1 MIKLLKAEFARCFS
15 GKVFWLIALFT
26 LVTASSFNFIK
37 YITVKREH
45 QTEVFN
51 DSMLYI
57 GLISIGMI
65 AAIFVA
71 FHAGGEFDE
80 GTVRNKLIAGNT
92 KTGIYLCHLAVSSVA
107 MVIIQ
112 YLFFFTFYV
121 CSYLF
126 FGAFHHSFSVMMQL
140 QLMGVLGTIAVTAF
154 MLMITMFVRSR
165 TIAVTVCMTA
175 AVIMFVIGV
184 ALINELEEH
193 SMELM
198 AMEDIISPEKYAIL
212 NKYSYVYG
220 VDSESLSGTKLA
232 VKEVLYDGLFI
243 CQAFRFSSERELPY
257 HWEFMVVYNIA
268 ITLVTTIMGSVTF
281 RRLDLK

>member
-1 MIKLLKAEFARCFS
+1 MIKLLKAEFTRCFT

-112 YLFFFTFYV
+112 
-121 CSYLF
+121 S
-126 FGAFHHSFSVMMQL
+126 
-140 QLMGVLGTIAVTAF
+140 GTSG
-154 MLMITMFVRSR
+154 RSR
-165 TIAVTVCMTA
+165 RRA
-175 AVIMFVIGV
+175 AQDDRDRKHFII
-184 ALINELEEH
+184 H
-193 SMELM
+193 SL
-198 AMEDIISPEKYAIL
+198 L
-212 NKYSYVYG
+212 
-220 VDSESLSGTKLA
+220 
-232 VKEVLYDGLFI
+232 
-243 CQAFRFSSERELPY
+243 
-257 HWEFMVVYNIA
+257 
-268 ITLVTTIMGSVTF
+268 
-281 RRLDLK
+281 